1 MGGPDALGDLSVTMV
16 SDRSFVYP
24 ALHSFLLGK
33 FRVLSFD
40 YSPLFIFLFLVPLVP
55 CYFGGILDLVDWYFV
70 ELKMTTG
77 GVTLLYRDRRWV
89 AVFKWGFI

>member
-40 YSPLFIFLFLVPLVP
+40 YSPLFIFFFFFSFGTMLFWW
-55 CYFGGILDLVDWYFV
+55 YFGLGGLVFCGIENDHRWGYPTQQGSLL
-70 ELKMTTG
+70 G
-77 GVTLLYRDRRWV
+77 GRV
-89 AVFKWGFI
+89 